1 MLEKYYTLE
10 EFFLKKKKISP
21 FRSEFFFKK
30 NYLVTEKRWQ
40 SFQILNL
47 IKILLPIT

>member
-10 EFFLKKKKISP
+10 EFFFLKKKISP

-30 NYLVTEKRWQ
+30 IIW
-40 SFQILNL
+40 
-47 IKILLPIT
+47 